1 MHCLLGDLASARGMG
16 FFPQGNGFFSESEDF
31 AFSPKGKASTC
42 PDGRGDASQDAGW
55 FIAAPSRRDDSR
67 PLPGPPIVPHP
78 RKRLAASATGGAAP
92 LSPHFLFLDA
102 PKSNRGPHKIRR
114 FCGERR
120 GKGTERS
127 PRRRRGRSGVDF
139 APTTGRARSKREK
152 ALRLNIR
159 GIPNGG
165 APGVTERSCLYI
177 CPRRMDLYCFA
188 AGDGG
193 VVLRSHAFLGHL
205 WKTRLLLFPRL
216 SSFVSRRISLVPR
229 PSSPVSRG
237 NAQGGTAVPS

>member
-1 MHCLLGDLASARGMG
+1 MV
-16 FFPQGNGFFSESEDF
+16 FSRPS
-31 AFSPKGKASTC
+31 
-42 PDGRGDASQDAGW
+42 GRGSASQDAGW

-92 LSPHFLFLDA
+92 LSPHFLFLVA

-159 GIPNGG
+159 GIPKRGRAGSHRAVLFIYLPATG
-165 APGVTERSCLYI
+165 A
-177 CPRRMDLYCFA
+177 LYCFA
-188 AGDGG
+188 AGDEG
-193 VVLRSHAFLGHL
+193 VVHLSHAFLGSL
-205 WKTRLLLFPRL
+205 WKPRLLLIPSSSVFRLPQDIPRLFVLRL
-216 SSFVSRRISLVPR
+216 SSLP
-229 PSSPVSRG
+229 P
-237 NAQGGTAVPS
+237 QGGGMLKGGPQSPLD

>member
-1 MHCLLGDLASARGMG
+1 MYYSEYRAKLQQEGG
-16 FFPQGNGFFSESEDF
+16 FFFPRTGKGFLLREGGLGFPRRGRFFSPIGGF
-31 AFSPKGKASTC
+31 CFFPKGEVCTC

-92 LSPHFLFLDA
+92 LSPHFLFLVA
-102 PKSNRGPHKIRR
+102 PKSNRGPHTIRR

-152 ALRLNIR
+152 APKAEHTGDSNT
-159 GIPNGG
+159 G
-165 APGVTERSCLYI
+165 A
-177 CPRRMDLYCFA
+177 RR
-188 AGDGG
+188 
-193 VVLRSHAFLGHL
+193 
-205 WKTRLLLFPRL
+205 
-216 SSFVSRRISLVPR
+216 
-229 PSSPVSRG
+229 
-237 NAQGGTAVPS
+237 